1 MPASHPAPACTAP
14 YCPVPQV
21 LRLVVR
27 LYEGVPQPDY
37 AAICQC
43 LMLLDDWQEVAT
55 ILFRLLG
62 WVLAVWEGACRCL
75 AGWVG
80 GWAAALPPLAIP
92 AVAADLSSRPL
103 PPHRA

>member
-1 MPASHPAPACTAP
+1 M
-14 YCPVPQV
+14 

-55 ILFRLLG
+55 ILFRLLW
-62 WVLAVWEGACRCL
+62 WVHRPLGGR
-75 AGWVG
+75 VG
-80 GWAAALPPLAIP
+80 GCRPLAIP
-92 AVAADLSSRPL
+92 AVAAGPPLL
-103 PPHRA
+103 PPSPFSPPLCAALPPCPSGFLSAL